1 MSEKRVFINMSN
13 PEAKMNLKIKGKN
26 ATENA
31 LKIMKTFDDACKKI
45 REKERKRTLPNKCKG
60 CDYDYYEDC
69 TEGCRKFI
77 EELWEE

>member
-1 MSEKRVFINMSN
+1 MSN
-13 PEAKMNLKIKGKN
+13 PEAKMKLNIKGKN

-31 LKIMKTFDDACKKI
+31 LKIMKTFDNACIQI
-45 REKERKRTLPNKCKG
+45 RENEKQEAIPNECKN

-77 EELWEE
+77 DNELWEDD